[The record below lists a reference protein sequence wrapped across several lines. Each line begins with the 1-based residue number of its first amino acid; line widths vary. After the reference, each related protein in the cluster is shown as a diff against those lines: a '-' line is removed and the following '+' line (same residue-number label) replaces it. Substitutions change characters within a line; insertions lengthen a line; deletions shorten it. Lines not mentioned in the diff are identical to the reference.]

1 MSKEQQVILNIKG
14 KDITF
19 EPNEVAYNKFINEM
33 SMDNKV
39 APAHSY
45 LTRVVIQADKEA
57 LAEILRL
64 PGAALQ
70 IVNEVNK
77 EYAPQLEIFVKK

>member
-1 MSKEQQVILNIKG
+1 MSESKAIVLVIAGAPIK
-14 KDITF
+14 F

-39 APAHSY
+39 SPAHSY
-45 LTRVVIQADKEA
+45 LMRVVVPEDKEA
-57 LAEILRL
+57 LGDILRQ

>member
-1 MSKEQQVILNIKG
+1 MAKEIILSVAG
-14 KDITF
+14 KDIAF

-33 SMDNKV
+33 QMDNKV

-45 LTRVVIQADKEA
+45 LMRIVRKEDKEA
-57 LAEILRL
+57 LGEVLRL

-70 IVNEVNK
+70 IVGEVNK

>member
-1 MSKEQQVILNIKG
+1 MDKTKGIILAIAG

-19 EPNEVAYNKFINEM
+19 NPNEVAYNKFINEM
-33 SMDNKV
+33 QMDNKV

-45 LTRVVIQADKEA
+45 LMRIVCKEDKEA
-57 LAEILRL
+57 LGEILRH
-64 PGAALQ
+64 PGSALQ
-70 IVNEVNK
+70 IVGEVNK

>member
-1 MSKEQQVILNIKG
+1 MTKENKITLNIAG
-14 KDITF
+14 SDITF

-39 APAHSY
+39 SPAHSY
-45 LTRVVIQADKEA
+45 LMRIVVPEDKEA
-57 LAEILRL
+57 LGGVLRH